1 MKKIFLILLLLP
13 VKLHAQSC
21 ELISSRQFYSIG
33 SGEVVYVG
41 SPVFGCGNGTRITAD
56 SAIIVKASN
65 RADFI
70 NNVRFT
76 EPGRVLTSQYAQ
88 YLSNLRKLQ
97 AQGNVIVRDERDG
110 SVLRA
115 PSLDY
120 FQQSNNEPQARV
132 EIYSGR
138 PHFTTFRTR
147 ANSNVVDTTNVDSD
161 RMQLIGQNTFRGW
174 GAVVIKRGDLDARS
188 GYAEFVQDSNR
199 MKLTGQAVV
208 ISDSTTL
215 KADTIDAVLA
225 NGDEFKDVFARKDA
239 SMVAT
244 NINVTSPRMRVTF
257 DNGDVQR
264 LIAVGGKLA
273 KAAAQAKAVSEDF
286 TLTADS
292 IDARTPNQKLDTVTA
307 VGSAFAHRAPNDSAD
322 AKLPELI
329 KQDWVRGE
337 NIVATFED
345 ADTAR
350 VLKRIVAKGGPA
362 SSTYRLRE
370 ADKKNPNS
378 TKLSINYLTAQTI
391 DVRFKKGE
399 VDKVSA
405 KGQIRGMYLQPPQA
419 SK

>member
-1 MKKIFLILLLLP
+1 
-13 VKLHAQSC
+13 
-21 ELISSRQFYSIG
+21 
-33 SGEVVYVG
+33 
-41 SPVFGCGNGTRITAD
+41 
-56 SAIIVKASN
+56 
-65 RADFI
+65 
-70 NNVRFT
+70 
-76 EPGRVLTSQYAQ
+76 
-88 YLSNLRKLQ
+88 
-97 AQGNVIVRDERDG
+97 
-110 SVLRA
+110 
-115 PSLDY
+115 
-120 FQQSNNEPQARV
+120 
-132 EIYSGR
+132 
-138 PHFTTFRTR
+138 
-147 ANSNVVDTTNVDSD
+147 
-161 RMQLIGQNTFRGW
+161 
-174 GAVVIKRGDLDARS
+174 
-188 GYAEFVQDSNR
+188 
-199 MKLTGQAVV
+199 
-208 ISDSTTL
+208 
-215 KADTIDAVLA
+215 
-225 NGDEFKDVFARKDA
+225 
-239 SMVAT
+239 MVAK
-244 NINVTSPRMRVTF
+244 NIDVTSPRMRVTF

-273 KAAAQAKAVSEDF
+273 NAAAQAKAVSEDF

-307 VGSAFAHRAPNDSAD
+307 VGSAFAQRAPNDTAD

-370 ADKKNPNS
+370 ADKTNPKS